1 MKKHCLILLLILLT
15 GCSTKFA
22 YKNADWLVYW
32 YVDDYVSLNDA
43 QENLLDEH
51 LKTWLDWHKNSELPA
66 YIAHLKQ
73 IKSDIEQGNITPK
86 RIAYHNDK
94 VIAHWHSV
102 RVEIVPDLVALAP
115 NLTEK
120 QINTLFEELAEQE
133 KEKQE
138 KRAKLSDE
146 KRQKRWFTRTEN
158 SLENWLGD
166 ITSSQNKMVKSLYLA
181 QSPTSHLWSDYRARY
196 QASLKTVLLNIVS
209 ESKDQDKL
217 KSLLLNPE
225 SFRSDELNK
234 LNNQNR
240 QNYHDFLYGI
250 FLSLTDKQKQHL
262 LSEIDDLINDISELS
277 Q

>member
-1 MKKHCLILLLILLT
+1 MKKHCLILLFILLT

-22 YKNADWLVYW
+22 YKNADWLAYW

-43 QENLLDEH
+43 QEDLLDEH

-73 IKSDIEQGNITPK
+73 IKIDIEQGNITPA

-102 RVEIVPDLVALAP
+102 RAEIVPDLVSLAP
-115 NLTEK
+115 DLSEK
-120 QINTLFEELAEQE
+120 QVNTLFVELAEKE
-133 KEKQE
+133 KEKQK

-146 KRQKRWFTRTEN
+146 KRQKRWFTRTEK

-181 QSPTSHLWSDYRARY
+181 QSPSSHLWSNYRARY
-196 QASLKTVLLNIVS
+196 QTSLKSVLLNIVS
-209 ESKDQDKL
+209 GGNDRGKL

-225 SFRSDELNK
+225 TFRSDELNK
-234 LNNQNR
+234 LNEQNR
-240 QNYHDFLYGI
+240 QSYHDFLYGV
-250 FLSLTDKQKQHL
+250 FLSLTEKQKQHL
-262 LSEIDDLINDISELS
+262 LSEIDDLIDDISELS

>member
-22 YKNADWLVYW
+22 YKNADWLAYW

-43 QENLLDEH
+43 QEDLLDEH
-51 LKTWLDWHKNSELPA
+51 LKTWLEWHKNNELPA

-73 IKSDIEQGNITPK
+73 IRKDIEQGNITPA

-94 VIAHWHSV
+94 LIAHWHSV
-102 RVEIVPDLVALAP
+102 RAEIVPDLVSLAP

-120 QINTLFEELAEQE
+120 QVNNLFEELAEQE

-158 SLENWLGD
+158 SLGNWLGD
-166 ITSSQNKMVKSLYLA
+166 ITSSQHKMVKSLYLA
-181 QSPTSHLWSDYRARY
+181 QSPTSHLWSDYRASY
-196 QASLKTVLLNIVS
+196 QASLKTVLFDIVS
-209 ESKDQDKL
+209 ENKEQDKL

-240 QNYHDFLYGI
+240 QSYHDFLYGV

>member
-1 MKKHCLILLLILLT
+1 LILLFILLT

-22 YKNADWLVYW
+22 YKNADWLAYW

-43 QENLLDEH
+43 QEDLLDKH

-73 IKSDIEQGNITPK
+73 IRKDIEQGNIAPA

-102 RVEIVPDLVALAP
+102 RAEVVPDLVSLAP
-115 NLTEK
+115 NLNEK
-120 QINTLFEELAEQE
+120 QVNNLFEELAEQE

-166 ITSSQNKMVKSLYLA
+166 ITSSQHKMVKSLYLA

-196 QASLKTVLLNIVS
+196 QASLKSVLLNIVS
-209 ESKDQDKL
+209 DGKDPDKL

-234 LNNQNR
+234 LNEQNR
-240 QNYHDFLYGI
+240 QSYHDFLYGV

>member
-1 MKKHCLILLLILLT
+1 MKKHYLLLLFILLT

-22 YKNADWLVYW
+22 YKNADWLAYW

-43 QENLLDEH
+43 QEDLLDEH
-51 LKTWLDWHKNSELPA
+51 LKTWLDWHRSNELPA
-66 YIAHLKQ
+66 YITHLKQ
-73 IKSDIEQGNITPK
+73 IREDIEQGNITPA
-86 RIAYHNDK
+86 RIAYHNEK
-94 VIAHWHSV
+94 TIAHWHSV
-102 RVEIVPDLVALAP
+102 RAEIVPDLVALAP

-120 QINTLFEELAEQE
+120 QVNNLFEELAEQE

-138 KRAKLSDE
+138 KRAKLNDE

-166 ITSSQNKMVKSLYLA
+166 ITSSQHKMVKSLYLA
-181 QSPTSHLWSDYRARY
+181 QSPTSELWSDYRARY

-217 KSLLLNPE
+217 KSLLLSPE

-240 QNYHDFLYGI
+240 QSYHDFLYGI

>member
-1 MKKHCLILLLILLT
+1 MKKPCLVLLFILLT

-22 YKNADWLVYW
+22 YKNADWLAYW

-43 QENLLDEH
+43 QEDLLDEH
-51 LKTWLDWHKNSELPA
+51 LKTWLDWHKKSELPA

-73 IKSDIEQGNITPK
+73 IRKDIEQGNVTPA

-102 RVEIVPDLVALAP
+102 RTEVVPDLVALAP
-115 NLTEK
+115 NLSEK
-120 QINTLFEELAEQE
+120 QVNTLFEELIEQE

-138 KRAKLSDE
+138 KREKLSDE
-146 KRQKRWFTRTEN
+146 KRQKRWFTRTN
-158 SLENWLGD
+158 KSLENWLGD
-166 ITSSQNKMVKSLYLA
+166 ITMSQHKMVKSLYLG

-209 ESKDQDKL
+209 EGKGKDKL
-217 KSLLLNPE
+217 KILLLNPE

-234 LNNQNR
+234 LNEQNR
-240 QNYHDFLYGI
+240 QSYHDFLYGV
-250 FLSLTDKQKQHL
+250 FLSLNDNQKQHL
-262 LSEIDDLINDISELS
+262 LGEIDDLIDDISELS

>member
-22 YKNADWLVYW
+22 YKNADWLAYW

-51 LKTWLDWHKNSELPA
+51 LKTWLDWHKKSELPA

-73 IKSDIEQGNITPK
+73 IRKDIEQGNITPA

-102 RVEIVPDLVALAP
+102 RAEIVPDLVSLAP

-120 QINTLFEELAEQE
+120 QVNNLFEELAEQE

-146 KRQKRWFTRTEN
+146 KRQKRWFARTEN

-166 ITSSQNKMVKSLYLA
+166 ITSSQHKMVKSLYLA

-196 QASLKTVLLNIVS
+196 QVSLKTVLLNIVS

-217 KSLLLNPE
+217 KALLLNPE

-240 QNYHDFLYGI
+240 QSYHDFLYGV

-262 LSEIDDLINDISELS
+262 LSEIDDLINDILELS

>member
-1 MKKHCLILLLILLT
+1 MKKHCLILLFILLT

-22 YKNADWLVYW
+22 YKNADWLAYW

-43 QENLLDEH
+43 QEDLLDEH

-73 IKSDIEQGNITPK
+73 IKIDIEQGNITPA

-102 RVEIVPDLVALAP
+102 RAEIVPDLVSLAP
-115 NLTEK
+115 NLSEK
-120 QINTLFEELAEQE
+120 QVNTLFVELAEKE
-133 KEKQE
+133 KEKQK

-146 KRQKRWFTRTEN
+146 KRQKRWFTRTEK

-181 QSPTSHLWSDYRARY
+181 QSPSSHLWSNYRARY
-196 QASLKTVLLNIVS
+196 QTSLKSVLLNIVS
-209 ESKDQDKL
+209 GGNDRGKL

-225 SFRSDELNK
+225 RFRSDELNK
-234 LNNQNR
+234 LNEQNR
-240 QNYHDFLYGI
+240 QSYHDFLYGV
-250 FLSLTDKQKQHL
+250 FLSLTEKQKQHL
-262 LSEIDDLINDISELS
+262 LSEIDDLIDDISELS

>member
-1 MKKHCLILLLILLT
+1 MKKHYLLLLFILLT

-22 YKNADWLVYW
+22 YKNADWLAYW
-32 YVDDYVSLNDA
+32 YVDNYVSLNDA
-43 QENLLDEH
+43 QEDLLDEH
-51 LKTWLDWHKNSELPA
+51 LKTWLDWHRSNELPA

-73 IKSDIEQGNITPK
+73 IKTDIEQGNITPA

-94 VIAHWHSV
+94 AVAHWHTV
-102 RVEIVPDLVALAP
+102 RAEIVPDLVALAP
-115 NLTEK
+115 NLTKK
-120 QINTLFEELAEQE
+120 QVNNLFEELAEQE

-166 ITSSQNKMVKSLYLA
+166 ITSSQHKMVKSLYLA

-217 KSLLLNPE
+217 KSLLLSPE
-225 SFRSDELNK
+225 RFRSDELNK
-234 LNNQNR
+234 LNEQNR
-240 QNYHDFLYGI
+240 QSYHDFLCGV
-250 FLSLTDKQKQHL
+250 FLSLTEKQKQHL
-262 LSEIDDLINDISELS
+262 LSEIDDLIDDISELS